1 MRNQKGVISLFVLF
15 AMLFLLIICL
25 SMYLGIRNKF
35 QMQKYEELELQEIYS
50 IVDTSEGIEYVSI
63 DEIIPIYNINQ
74 LNVAGTGSFLKVN
87 NKIYECGRGM
97 SYVLKNN
104 IIVDIDE
111 DLRLKKV
118 GANDYKLYSS
128 SYYIE
133 NLSYEIY
140 YYKEDRY
147 WKCIAY
153 QKFNENENSIVNNK
167 TYLNEKFSIIGN
179 YEFQNNNTFM
189 ILWNDK
195 NGNLSNFE
203 IKNQNINN
211 ITNINQI
218 DVFRENIGKIN
229 KLSGEFYLFIDV
241 GESI

>member
-1 MRNQKGVISLFVLF
+1 MKNQKGIISLFVLF
-15 AMLFLLIICL
+15 AMLFLLVICL
-25 SMYLGIRNKF
+25 SMYLGIRSKF

-50 IVDTSEGIEYVSI
+50 IVDTFEGIENATI
-63 DEIIPIYNINQ
+63 DELIPIYNINQ

-97 SYVLKNN
+97 SYVFKNN

-111 DLRLKKV
+111 DLKLRRV

-133 NLSYEIY
+133 NLSYGIY
-140 YYKEDRY
+140 YYKENTY
-147 WKCIAY
+147 WKCLAY
-153 QKFNENENSIVNNK
+153 QKFNEDENEIVDNK
-167 TYLNEKFSIIGN
+167 TYLNNKFSIIGN
-179 YEFQNNNTFM
+179 YEFKNQNTFM

-195 NGNLSNFE
+195 TGNLTNYE
-203 IKNQNINN
+203 IKSQNTNI

-218 DVFRENIGKIN
+218 DVFKENAGKID
-229 KLSGEFYLFIDV
+229 KTFGEFYLFVNV